1 MKKIVPLGTT
11 NAADDDK
18 GDVVLP
24 RAVVDEMVDCARE
37 AVINIRRSRELRTQ
51 CEKHGYTLSGV
62 EENYQCELAA
72 STSMLRLSQ
81 LVIDFLWATR

>member
-51 CEKHGYTLSGV
+51 FEKHGYTLSGV
-62 EENYQCELAA
+62 EENYCCEIDRDKAF
-72 STSMLRLSQ
+72 LRLTQ
-81 LVIDFLWATR
+81 LVIDFLWATN